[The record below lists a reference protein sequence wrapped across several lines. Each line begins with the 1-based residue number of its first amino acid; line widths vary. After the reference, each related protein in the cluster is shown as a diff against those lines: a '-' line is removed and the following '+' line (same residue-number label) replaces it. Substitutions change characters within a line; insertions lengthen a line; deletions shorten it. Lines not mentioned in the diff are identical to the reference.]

1 MCTLYDMAGN
11 YKYKIRHFTGLF
23 NNSPQAGTCGF
34 KFQNSNIFDLRW
46 NGIKN
51 IAYMACGTLQNSKSI
66 FTFNN
71 FIFICNNFI
80 FIFNNF
86 IFICNNIFYI
96 VYNYYVLYFYF
107 YLKRIYL
114 YGKNKFYVA

>member
-1 MCTLYDMAGN
+1 MCTLYYMAGN
-11 YKYKIRHFTGLF
+11 YKYKIKHFTRLF

-34 KFQNSNIFDLRW
+34 KFQNSNIFDSLW

-66 FTFNN
+66 FIFNN

-86 IFICNNIFYI
+86 IFICNNIFIYI
-96 VYNYYVLYFYF
+96 VYNYLCS
-107 YLKRIYL
+107 
-114 YGKNKFYVA
+114 KFLFLFEMHIFIW